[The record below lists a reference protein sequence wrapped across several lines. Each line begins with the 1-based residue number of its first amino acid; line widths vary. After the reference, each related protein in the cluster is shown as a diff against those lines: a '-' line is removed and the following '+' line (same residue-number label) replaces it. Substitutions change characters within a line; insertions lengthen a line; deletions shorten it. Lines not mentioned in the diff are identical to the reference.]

1 MLHALAIRDTN
12 GPEGAIEMDVVY
24 VALTVGFFV
33 VSWAFLVAC
42 ERLS

>member
-1 MLHALAIRDTN
+1 MLHALATRDTN
-12 GPEGAIEMDVVY
+12 VPEGAIEMDVVY
-24 VALTVGFFV
+24 VGLTVGFFV